1 MRNILIVLVIL
12 LISVCSFSKGKY
24 LVYFKDKD
32 ITSGQTLNKTSALYK
47 EALNNLTERAIE
59 RRRKVMG
66 NDIISYDDLPIK
78 SEYINKL
85 NSLGIKIVHKLTWF
99 NAVSAYLDD
108 SQLTKVKEFPFVDKV
123 DPVKVLKFINE
134 KINEP
139 GIEKNKSVT
148 DLDYGSS
155 FTQLNLMDVPIV
167 HSKGITGKGILI
179 GFLDSGFRWKNHEA
193 LANANVIAEYDFVF
207 GDSVTANQPGDIPA
221 QDSHGTS
228 VFSEVAGFKDSS
240 LIGASYSS
248 SFILAK
254 TEDERSETHVEED
267 NYAAALIWMENLG
280 VDITSSS
287 LGYSEFDA
295 GEGSYT
301 YQDMNGQTTIVVK
314 ACEEAFS
321 KGVVTI
327 TAAGNEGDKTW
338 HYIISPGDG
347 FNTITVGAVSSSNV
361 VTSFS
366 SRGPTSD
373 GRIKP
378 DILAQGTDVF
388 AASASGKYTG
398 SFGGTSAAT
407 PLAAGVAGLLLSA
420 HPYLTNAQVR
430 KILIQTADNYSTPNN
445 DRGYG
450 LVSAAKA
457 IDFPNVQSDNS
468 NNIIHKIFIN
478 DYAID
483 PSTVKINY
491 SASGSDFAEASMTY
505 DDTIRYSFVLPS
517 SGNDQYV
524 EFYFTYNDSS
534 GTSYREPSSENYL
547 LTYGASVVS
556 LSPEINNS
564 PTGYQLS
571 QNYPNPFNGQTRIN
585 FVASK
590 QKQAE
595 LIVYNILGQK
605 VKTLFND
612 VAKIGLNTAN
622 WNGKNENGVDVS
634 SGVYYYVLKI
644 GEENLSRKMI
654 LLK

>member
-1 MRNILIVLVIL
+1 MRNILTVLVIL
-12 LISVCSFSKGKY
+12 LISVYSFPKDKY
-24 LVYFKDKD
+24 LVYFKDKG
-32 ITSGQTLNKTSALYK
+32 ITSGQTINKTTTLYK

-108 SQLTKVKEFPFVDKV
+108 SQLTKVREFPFIDKV
-123 DPVKVLKFINE
+123 EPVKVLKFINE
-134 KINEP
+134 KINES
-139 GIEKNKSVT
+139 GIEKSKSIT
-148 DLDYGSS
+148 DRDYGSS

-167 HSKGITGKGILI
+167 HSKGITGKGVLI
-179 GFLDSGFRWKNHEA
+179 GFLDSGFRWKTHEA
-193 LANANVIAEYDFVF
+193 LSNANVIAEYDFVF
-207 GDSVTANQPGDIPA
+207 DDSVTANQPEDTSS

-228 VFSEVAGFKDSS
+228 VFSEVAGFRDST
-240 LIGASYSS
+240 LIGASYNS

-254 TEDERSETHVEED
+254 TEDIRSETHIEED

-280 VDITSSS
+280 VDITTSS
-287 LGYSEFDA
+287 LGYNEFDA

-301 YQDMNGQTTIVVK
+301 YQDMNGQTTIVVQ
-314 ACEEAFS
+314 ACEDAFS

-347 FNTITVGAVSSSNV
+347 FNTITVGAVSSSNI

-378 DILAQGTDVF
+378 DILAQGTGVF

-398 SFGGTSAAT
+398 SFAGTSAAT

-420 HPYLTNAQVR
+420 HPYLTNVQVR
-430 KILIQTADNYSTPNN
+430 DILIKTADNYSTPNN

-457 IDFPNVQSDNS
+457 IDYPNVQSDNS
-468 NNIIHKIFIN
+468 GNIIHKIFIN
-478 DYAID
+478 DFAID

-491 SASGSDFAEASMTY
+491 SVSGSDFTEASMSY

-556 LSPEINNS
+556 LSPEINNV

-585 FVASK
+585 FIASK

-612 VAKIGLNTAN
+612 LAKIGLNTAN
-622 WNGKNENGVDVS
+622 WNGKNENGTDVS